1 MVVLQT
7 NGPIVARKAA
17 RAYTEIILGLPILV
31 LLYLIYFVLPQIG
44 VRIGE
49 VAAGLL
55 TLTLYYS
62 PYMAEAIRGA
72 IASVP
77 SGQIDAARMVGLSP
91 FRIFSRILLPQTLG
105 LMIPPL
111 TGIMIGLAKDTA
123 ILSVISVHEL
133 AYVTK
138 RVVSRTYAPFE
149 VWALVAAI
157 YWISLTALELLSA
170 GWSGGRPG
178 SERQGRWRERRGG
191 CAAAI
196 AGEGLVMRYGPATVL
211 GGIEIAVG
219 SRRGWVRRLIGL
231 CGVVPGWLPLL
242 LLFHAEPKGARRT
255 GAEQGLGRWFSL
267 TVASRRYRRVPSD
280 AERIAHR
287 YGIESFKPL
296 AT

>member
-1 MVVLQT
+1 MDWSALVPYLPDLARGFGVTILLTLGGTGCSLVAALGLVVLQT
-7 NGPIVARKAA
+7 NGPIVARKAV

-49 VAAGLL
+49 VEAELL

-157 YWISLTALELLSA
+157 YWISLTAFESA
-170 GWSGGRPG
+170 LRKV
-178 SERQGRWRERRGG
+178 EWRTTRFRATG
-191 CAAAI
+191 AAA
-196 AGEGLVMRYGPATVL
+196 
-211 GGIEIAVG
+211 
-219 SRRGWVRRLIGL
+219 
-231 CGVVPGWLPLL
+231 
-242 LLFHAEPKGARRT
+242 
-255 GAEQGLGRWFSL
+255 
-267 TVASRRYRRVPSD
+267 
-280 AERIAHR
+280 
-287 YGIESFKPL
+287 
-296 AT
+296 